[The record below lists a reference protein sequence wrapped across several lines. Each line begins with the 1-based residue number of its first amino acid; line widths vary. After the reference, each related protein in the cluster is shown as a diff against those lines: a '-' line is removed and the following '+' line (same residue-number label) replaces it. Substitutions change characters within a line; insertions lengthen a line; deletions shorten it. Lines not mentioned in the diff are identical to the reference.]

1 MSPRRYF
8 TEATFSPIRWEKKEK
23 TIVCEHVYKN
33 TNVGMCN
40 KCGRPTHDI
49 DWDKERA
56 LKKEHVDKNGFFY
69 NNSSGW
75 WSI

>member
-1 MSPRRYF
+1 VSPRRYF
-8 TEATFSPIRWEKKEK
+8 ATVNFAPIPYNFKPTK
-23 TIVCEHVYKN
+23 CEHLYKN

-49 DWDKERA
+49 DWDKEKD